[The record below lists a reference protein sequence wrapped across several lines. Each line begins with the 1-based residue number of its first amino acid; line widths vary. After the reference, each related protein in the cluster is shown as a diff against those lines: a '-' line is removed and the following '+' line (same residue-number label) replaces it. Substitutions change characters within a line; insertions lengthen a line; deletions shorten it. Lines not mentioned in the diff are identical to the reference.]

1 MDSDPSNR
9 RHPKKKVGELP
20 ETPPTEI
27 STQLRTGLPEQLTES
42 AIGRYETYGQE
53 GVPADIGYAKTRLGL
68 NDAFTKYLNTLKEE
82 IGWKRPAS
90 ADPNVPDIEYLR
102 NDPQVGSRVKQ
113 AEQALA
119 EGKSNFFKYAKSSKS
134 APPETPEN
142 YLIHGTT
149 EKNAVSILN
158 KGWKPELSGRNVMD
172 TPDFMVLNRGE
183 SAYGP
188 AQIRTKLSNYKF
200 MDESDKRIA
209 PLLEEGASP
218 TKLQEVLRKYGYD
231 GLKTSNV
238 SGDEYALLPEKVN
251 PKMFENVVRQ
261 PTSAL
266 PETPPAEPRTIYRDM
281 RTKEWTPRGG
291 VMPETP
297 PETPAKVIIPKL
309 PKKLSDSF
317 EKSAISIIKDMDLRG
332 KEAQNVT
339 INMNRMKN
347 YLEKYR
353 NINNLNDAEVDK
365 LFKETSLRADKIV
378 NNDDLFYRQDTLP
391 AQKVF
396 NRVLDN
402 IKTAENSGTR
412 SDKVIAID
420 GFVNSVHQDFP
431 MSILPRAFDIPN
443 PIEAGEIVGDFL
455 NFASGDFTK
464 TKAYKNI
471 REISK

>member
-1 MDSDPSNR
+1 M
-9 RHPKKKVGELP
+9 
-20 ETPPTEI
+20 
-27 STQLRTGLPEQLTES
+27 
-42 AIGRYETYGQE
+42 
-53 GVPADIGYAKTRLGL
+53 PADIGYAKTRLGL

-134 APPETPEN
+134 
-142 YLIHGTT
+142 
-149 EKNAVSILN
+149 V
-158 KGWKPELSGRNVMD
+158 
-172 TPDFMVLNRGE
+172 
-183 SAYGP
+183 
-188 AQIRTKLSNYKF
+188 
-200 MDESDKRIA
+200 
-209 PLLEEGASP
+209 
-218 TKLQEVLRKYGYD
+218 
-231 GLKTSNV
+231 
-238 SGDEYALLPEKVN
+238 
-251 PKMFENVVRQ
+251 
-261 PTSAL
+261 L